1 MQKNISKRE
10 ANKVQKR
17 EAFLDAAQKLFS
29 EKGFENTSI
38 DEVVGLAGLTKRTLY
53 QYFQSKEDLFYA
65 VALKGAQELY
75 ESSVAAI
82 DQGENSREK
91 IYLANLAH
99 LHFYQKNLSAFKI
112 LNYIPANREN
122 SEQSP
127 YFHQIRELDLKRM
140 MYVASLV
147 KSGASDGSINPKL
160 DIKKAVMFGFFSAF
174 SLLYTFSFTDKGIWK
189 ALDLDENDFFQFS
202 FELLSNALK

>member
-10 ANKVQKR
+10 ANKLQKK

-53 QYFQSKEDLFYA
+53 QYFKSKEDLFYA
-65 VALKGAQELY
+65 MALKGAQELY
-75 ESSVAAI
+75 TASVDAI
-82 DQGENSREK
+82 DQGENAREK

-99 LHFYQKNLSAFKI
+99 LHFYQKNLSTFQI

-127 YFHQIRELDLKRM
+127 HYHQIRELDAKRM
-140 MYVASLV
+140 MYIASLV
-147 KSGASDGSINPKL
+147 NAGASDGSINPEL
-160 DIKKAVMFGFFSAF
+160 DMKKAVMFGFFSAF

-189 ALDLDENDFFQFS
+189 ALDLDEDDFLRFS
-202 FELLSNALK
+202 FELLSGALK